1 MHTGKSFI
9 AKNDDL
15 VTVAHGHG
23 PDEGPGLIA
32 VTVSRTR
39 RAGRPTWGG
48 KPEVVEDPARTA
60 HAHLTATDAR
70 ELAALLVT
78 LADEAEGST
87 AQGSAKAVQAPSDAE
102 ART

>member
-23 PDEGPGLIA
+23 PDVGPGLIA

-48 KPEVVEDPARTA
+48 KPEVVEDPARVA
-60 HAHLTATDAR
+60 HAHLSATDAR
-70 ELAALLVT
+70 ELATLLNT
-78 LADEAEGST
+78 LADEAE
-87 AQGSAKAVQAPSDAE
+87 ASAAPGASQ
-102 ART
+102 